1 MGIEKKSI
9 LETYDFWPTS
19 ACAWLLSLGYILFT
33 VLRDRGRVIKEP
45 IRGYSKEMVNF
56 IERWP
61 ATVKNLFILIREGWG
76 DEVIGRSLRLF
87 LPQQLLEKLLAI

>member
-19 ACAWLLSLGYILFT
+19 ACAWLLSLGYTFFT

-56 IERWP
+56 IKRWP
-61 ATVKNLFILIREGWG
+61 ATVKNLFILIREGWAA
-76 DEVIGRSLRLF
+76 EAYSKKTF
-87 LPQQLLEKLLAI
+87 QFH

>member
-19 ACAWLLSLGYILFT
+19 ACAWLLSLGNTFFT

-56 IERWP
+56 IKRWS
-61 ATVKNLFILIREGWG
+61 ATVRNLFILIREGWPAEACSKEMINFMKRWP
-76 DEVIGRSLRLF
+76 D
-87 LPQQLLEKLLAI
+87 